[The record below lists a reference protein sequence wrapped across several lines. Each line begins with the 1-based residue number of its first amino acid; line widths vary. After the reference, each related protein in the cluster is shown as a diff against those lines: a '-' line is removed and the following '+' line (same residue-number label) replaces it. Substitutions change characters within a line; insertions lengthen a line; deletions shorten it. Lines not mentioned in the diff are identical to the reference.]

1 MSDPTTERI
10 VRSLKAQFDEHRIVF
25 WYDAEAEFASLVA
38 QLSVPDVTV
47 IELANNEF
55 GVKHRLLREAPKDRF
70 LVYSRRPRPEGVKNW
85 LLDVEL
91 SHSVFKTDQV
101 AAWLAELNLPTG
113 FEDVVR
119 EHQEFFR
126 AAKRLEKLK
135 SSVDSKDTRTILRLR
150 MLAVC
155 ANSDPRLDA
164 IVEALLG
171 ELASDSDD
179 IFKLITRFGLSDF
192 LWSQIERYYGYKA
205 DAPTVQDFAICLF
218 KACYAA
224 ALGEATSLN
233 TEAVVLFKR
242 WRNSRT
248 AETAFRVLSDA
259 YAAVLNIETSAA
271 RQDFRALLDID
282 YFEVVDRVIIRA
294 LVDGLSQHILKPS
307 DVLNWVRQRRQTYWF
322 DDYRHLYEA
331 IYNGAEFQ
339 QAIAA
344 ADLTMSS
351 LADGI
356 RRYEKSWFR
365 IDQLYRKF
373 TYHAQESKQAGLLKA
388 LSDQIENHY
397 SNAYLLRVNDTWQ
410 GLVDRAER
418 WEAEGVLSH
427 RAFFRSVVGEYRRK
441 DLRICVI
448 ISDAMRYEVG
458 EEFLTRIRSVDKY
471 DASIE
476 PMIGCLPSYTQL
488 GMASLLPNDGIEIA
502 DNDTGTVVVDGLPSQ
517 GLENR
522 KRILSNGRKGDAA
535 TAVKYEEFINLGK
548 DEARA
553 LVKDHDI
560 LYIYHNLIDNVGDKA
575 ATEERVFDAAEKTID
590 ELVTVVKKLNAANAT
605 NIVVTAD
612 HGFLYQN
619 RPLEESDYSTA
630 IVEGD
635 SVLYRDRRFILGHG
649 LKPDHGLRHFQPA
662 QVNLQGTVEML
673 IPKSINRLRRAGSGS
688 RFVHGGASLQE
699 IVVPVVRVNKKRQS
713 DTGLVEVEIIGSSN
727 NLITSSQFAVRFYQT
742 SPVTEKVQP
751 RALNIGLF
759 SQSGDL
765 ISDPHELAFDSRSE
779 NPRDR
784 EQSVRFLLSRQ
795 ADDFNN
801 QEVILNVRERV
812 GETTHFT
819 DYKTARFTLRR
830 SFSNDFDF

>member
-1 MSDPTTERI
+1 MTDPTTERI
-10 VRSLKAQFDEHRIVF
+10 VRSLKGQFETYRVVF
-25 WYDAEAEFASLVA
+25 WYDADSEFASLVSE
-38 QLSVPDVTV
+38 LTLPDVTV
-47 IELANNEF
+47 IKLDNNEF

-70 LVYSRRPRPEGVKNW
+70 LVYSRRPRPEGTKNW
-85 LLDVEL
+85 LLDIEL
-91 SHSVFKTDQV
+91 SHTVFKTDQV
-101 AAWLAELNLPTG
+101 AAWLAELNLPAG

-126 AAKRLEKLK
+126 AARRLEKLK
-135 SSVDSKDTRTILRLR
+135 THVDSKDTRTVLRLR

-155 ANSDPRLDA
+155 ANADARLDA

-171 ELASDSDD
+171 ELAADSDD
-179 IFKLITRFGLSDF
+179 IIKQITRFGLSDF
-192 LWSQIERYYGYKA
+192 LWSQIERNYGYKA

-218 KACYAA
+218 KSCYAA
-224 ALGEATSLN
+224 AIGEATSLN
-233 TEAVVLFKR
+233 SEAVVLFKR

-248 AETAFRVLSDA
+248 AETAFRALSDA
-259 YAAVLNIETSAA
+259 YADVLNIETSAT

-294 LVDGLSQHILKPS
+294 LVDGLSQQVLKPS

-339 QAIAA
+339 QAMAA
-344 ADLTMSS
+344 ADLSMSS

-356 RRYEKSWFR
+356 RRYEKSWYR

-410 GLVDRAER
+410 GLVDRTEH

-488 GMASLLPNDGIEIA
+488 GMASLLPNEVIEIA
-502 DNDTGTVVVDGLPSQ
+502 DNDTGTVVVDGLASQ

-522 KRILSNGRKGDAA
+522 KRILANGRKGDAA

-548 DEARA
+548 EDARA
-553 LVKDHDI
+553 LVKEHDI

-575 ATEERVFDAAEKTID
+575 ATEERVFDAAERTID

-630 IVEGD
+630 VVEGD

-649 LKPDHGLRHFQPA
+649 LKPDHGLRHFQPT

-713 DTGLVEVEIIGSSN
+713 DTGMVEVEIIGSSN

-742 SPVTEKVQP
+742 APVTEKVQP
-751 RALNIGLF
+751 RTLNIGLF

-765 ISDPHELAFDSRSE
+765 ISDPHELVFDSRSE

-801 QEVILNVRERV
+801 QEVILKVRERI

>member
-1 MSDPTTERI
+1 MSDPTIERI
-10 VRSLKAQFDEHRIVF
+10 VRSLKAQFDEHRVVF
-25 WYDAEAEFASLVA
+25 WYDAGSEFVSL
-38 QLSVPDVTV
+38 LSELKIPDVSL
-47 IELANNEF
+47 IELENNEF
-55 GVKHRLLREAPKDRF
+55 GLKHRLLREAPKDKF

-85 LLDVEL
+85 LLDIEL
-91 SHSVFKTDQV
+91 SHTVFKTDQV
-101 AAWLAELNLPTG
+101 AAWLAELNLPTT

-119 EHQEFFR
+119 EHQEFFK
-126 AAKRLEKLK
+126 AARRLEKLRAT
-135 SSVDSKDTRTILRLR
+135 VDRKDTRTVLRLR
-150 MLAVC
+150 MLAIC
-155 ANSDPRLDA
+155 ANSDARLDA
-164 IVEALLG
+164 VIEALLG
-171 ELASDSDD
+171 ELAIESDD
-179 IFKLITRFGLSDF
+179 IIKLVIRFGLSGF
-192 LWSQIERYYGYKA
+192 LWSQIERQYGYKA
-205 DAPTVQDFAICLF
+205 EVPTIQDFAICLY
-218 KACYAA
+218 KSCYAT
-224 ALGEATSLN
+224 ALGEATSLSS
-233 TEAVVLFKR
+233 EAVVLFKR

-248 AETAFRVLSDA
+248 AETAFRALSDS
-259 YAAVLNIETSAA
+259 YADLLNVEASAA

-282 YFEVVDRVIIRA
+282 YFEVIDRVIIRA
-294 LVDGLSQHILKPS
+294 LVDGLSQQVLKPS

-322 DDYRHLYEA
+322 NDYRHFYEA

-339 QAIAA
+339 QTIAA

-356 RRYEKSWFR
+356 RRYEKSWYR

-373 TYHAQESKQAGLLKA
+373 TYHAQESKQAGLLRT

-410 GLVDRAER
+410 GLVDRTER
-418 WEAEGVLSH
+418 WEADGVLSH

-458 EEFLTRIRSVDKY
+458 EELLTRIRSVDKY

-488 GMASLLPNDGIEIA
+488 GMASLLPNESIEIA
-502 DNDTGTVVVDGLPSQ
+502 DNDTGTVIVDTLPSQ

-522 KRILSNGRKGDAA
+522 KRILANGRKGDAA

-548 DEARA
+548 EDARA
-553 LVKDHDI
+553 LVKEHDI

-575 ATEERVFDAAEKTID
+575 ATEERVFDAAEKTIE
-590 ELVTVVKKLNAANAT
+590 ELVTVVKKLNGANAT

-619 RPLEESDYSTA
+619 RPLEESDYSTSS
-630 IVEGD
+630 VEGD
-635 SVLYRDRRFILGHG
+635 TVLYRDRRFILGHG
-649 LKPDHGLRHFQPA
+649 LKPDHGLRHFLPS

-673 IPKSINRLRRAGSGS
+673 IPKSINRLRRTGSGS

-699 IVVPVVRVNKKRQS
+699 IVVPVVRVTKRRQS

-727 NLITSSQFAVRFYQT
+727 NLITSSQFAVRFYQAT
-742 SPVTEKVQP
+742 PITEKVQP

-765 ISDPHELAFDSRSE
+765 ISDPHELVFDSRSE

-795 ADDFNN
+795 ADAFNN
-801 QEVILNVRERV
+801 QEVILKVRERV
-812 GETTHFT
+812 GETSHFT